1 MNNFNFET
9 LFGVEGKTALVTGSS
24 QGMGKEIAKIL
35 ADCGATV
42 WAHGSRMS
50 EKLTAAA
57 KYI

>member
-50 EKLTAAA
+50 EKLTAAG
-57 KYI
+57 